1 MKSGENIIHHD
12 SDRTPSTFKA
22 NKTEKIVMANKFIHI
37 SNTVSPIHETIS
49 FNVKNIS
56 LLKLPYSVSSIGF
69 LSRLFDKPVC
79 EQRSFVLFEIQSPLH
94 LYLVPNHLK

>member
-1 MKSGENIIHHD
+1 MKIITQKYAFKPSLMKSGENIIHHD

-22 NKTEKIVMANKFIHI
+22 NKTEKIVMENKFIHI

-56 LLKLPYSVSSIGF
+56 MLKPLNPGVLLGF
-69 LSRLFDKPVC
+69 
-79 EQRSFVLFEIQSPLH
+79 
-94 LYLVPNHLK
+94 